1 MKIFKRGS
9 MMQEHRQ
16 HQVSQRGNK
25 GQLESA
31 SPNFE
36 ITLKLMRHLN

>member
-9 MMQEHRQ
+9 MMQKHCKQSSE
-16 HQVSQRGNK
+16 SGGE

-31 SPNFE
+31 TCIFHV
-36 ITLKLMRHLN
+36 LKCFQSLME